1 MLGRV
6 PRPPRFASR
15 HVIIAG
21 LGGLVG
27 VAGSSLTWV
36 ALSQRMPAQVTS
48 MATSSSGSPGE
59 TPVSTHAPL
68 VPATASLVTYKGHTD
83 DVVAVD
89 WSPNKLSIATAAH
102 DGTAQVSS

>member
-1 MLGRV
+1 MLGQGQ
-6 PRPPRFASR
+6 PPPRFSRR

-21 LGGLVG
+21 LVGLVA

-59 TPVSTHAPL
+59 TPVSTRPL
-68 VPATASLVTYKGHTD
+68 FRRQLPSLLIKGILTM
-83 DVVAVD
+83 
-89 WSPNKLSIATAAH
+89 L
-102 DGTAQVSS
+102 